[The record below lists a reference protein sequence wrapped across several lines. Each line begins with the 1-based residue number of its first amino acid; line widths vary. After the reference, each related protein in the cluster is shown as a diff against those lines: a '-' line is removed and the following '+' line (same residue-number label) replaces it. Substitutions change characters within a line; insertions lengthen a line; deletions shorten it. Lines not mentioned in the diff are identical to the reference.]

1 MNSHRRDREHALML
15 RRRELDD
22 IAHRLDGLIGAIA
35 DGLRTPSLKG
45 KLEDLER
52 RKAELETILSQPEP
66 PAPRRHPNL
75 SELYRQKDE
84 ALHEAFADPE
94 IRTEAIEIL
103 RDLIDRITLYPITEP
118 SPNR

>member
-1 MNSHRRDREHALML
+1 MRLCSDVANSTTLPTGSMASSAPSPTDCER
-15 RRRELDD
+15 
-22 IAHRLDGLIGAIA
+22 
-35 DGLRTPSLKG
+35 PSLKG

-103 RDLIDRITLYPITEP
+103 RDLIDRIALYPITEP